1 MNPGPPQ
8 QQNASSQGQ
17 NTAGSTGSTPQQ
29 QQQQQQALY
38 VLLQAVQ
45 AQQQQQQQ
53 LNSAAAQHNA
63 GLSQTQQR
71 LATRPSAQAST
82 ATTAPAPIPT
92 LATTRTASTTIPSQA
107 QLPATPRLIQQYIP
121 DVNSMT
127 PEQRRTLLNGLTSQN
142 SIPTT
147 SIASTP
153 LTVPASAHTPAS
165 SVAAAQ
171 LATAMQ
177 QYALYQQTPLP
188 AGAYTTPAA
197 SNSLS
202 NPYLSAAMLPLLY
215 QSPYAMNL
223 QQLPVPAYPGVPGIP
238 IQPIIPATPIP
249 PRNNNTLLGSVPT
262 PAQAQLQSIL
272 AAGAAKQQPQQPPG
286 QRPIAVPQIP
296 IVNNATPSQQHLN
309 ILTTLHHLQQ
319 HHLRQ
324 QQQQQLQQQ
333 RAAVASPLL
342 SPSRGRGRGRG
353 RPPKSASVTGNQL
366 PRHLQTSHTSYPGSP
381 TPSHHPSNVKA
392 SPQDNQ
398 PQPQPPKPPPIE
410 IPPPTP
416 TELSHI
422 QETQSR
428 ISKRLKLDQEMAL
441 NPDIS
446 KFRDVQDVIER
457 LLPFHV
463 FQYPEPQKELTEEEL
478 ENAGFSRVERL
489 LERTQSVVEEVASV
503 EARDKRMVSKHYG
516 TIANKLVEADL
527 RAAAKR
533 LETTGGIDRGGGR

>member
-17 NTAGSTGSTPQQ
+17 NTAGSAASTPQQQQ

-45 AQQQQQQQ
+45 AQQQQQQ
-53 LNSAAAQHNA
+53 LNTAAAQHNA
-63 GLSQTQQR
+63 GLSQTQQVP
-71 LATRPSAQAST
+71 ATRPSAQSST

-92 LATTRTASTTIPSQA
+92 LATTRTASTTMPSQA

-142 SIPTT
+142 SIPAT

-177 QYALYQQTPLP
+177 QYALYQHTPVP
-188 AGAYTTPAA
+188 AAAYTTPAG

-223 QQLPVPAYPGVPGIP
+223 QQLPVPAYPGVAGIP
-238 IQPIIPATPIP
+238 IQPVIPATPIP

-272 AAGAAKQQPQQPPG
+272 AAGAAKQQPQQAQG
-286 QRPIAVPQIP
+286 QRPVAIPQIP

-333 RAAVASPLL
+333 RAAVSSPSL

-353 RPPKSASVTGNQL
+353 RPPKSASVAGSQL
-366 PRHLQTSHTSYPGSP
+366 PRHLQSSHTSYPGSP
-381 TPSHHPSNVKA
+381 TPNHHPPSVHKA
-392 SPQDNQ
+392 SLQDNQ
-398 PQPQPPKPPPIE
+398 PQPQKPPPIE

-416 TELSHI
+416 TELAHI

-428 ISKRLKLDQEMAL
+428 ISKRLKLDQEKAL

-446 KFRDVQDVIER
+446 KFRDMQDVIER

-478 ENAGFSRVERL
+478 ESAGFSSVERI

-533 LETTGGIDRGGGR
+533 LETTGGIDRSGGR